1 MLVGRVIV
9 VVLRRGMGMGIG
21 MRSLVNGRIV
31 LVRCVQVM
39 DVGVDVAIG
48 VSQRDVHVI
57 VAMSFGQ
64 VDG

>member
-39 DVGVDVAIG
+39 DVGVDVAMG
-48 VSQRDVHVI
+48 VSQRNVHVI

>member
-21 MRSLVNGRIV
+21 MRSLVDGRIV

-39 DVGVDVAIG
+39 DVGVDVAMG